1 MNKGLQWCSLAF
13 GISDIREY
21 LNIMQLLVIGGGGRE
36 HALAWKLSQSPRV
49 HKVFVAPGNAGTAQE
64 HGLENISLTSIPE
77 LVNFAKKEQIAITI
91 VGPETPLA
99 AGIVDA
105 FQAADLRIFGP
116 TQQAAQLE
124 TSKIFAKEFMQRHHI
139 PTATYA
145 SFTDPVL
152 AHQYIDQK
160 SAPVVVKADGL
171 AAGKGV
177 VVAQT
182 NEQAHFAVN
191 TLLVERNLGS
201 AGSEII
207 IEEFL
212 QGVEVSFI
220 VMTDGQHILPLAT
233 SQDHKRLYD
242 GELGPNTGGMGAYSP
257 APFISPSLH
266 ARIIRD
272 IIDPVIT
279 GMKQEGINYSGFL
292 YAGLMIT
299 AENQAKVLEFNCRM
313 GDPET
318 QPILLR
324 LKSDLFTLIEHAV
337 NRTLDQADIEWDR
350 RAALSVVMAAHGYPE
365 NPRKN
370 DVIHGLSDLITE
382 QEGADNFH
390 IFHSGT
396 ATGDENGK
404 EIITAGG
411 RVLCVTALGDSI
423 KIAQQNAYKLIEKI
437 HFNDYQVRRDIG
449 YQGINYQRKK

>member
-1 MNKGLQWCSLAF
+1 MK
-13 GISDIREY
+13 
-21 LNIMQLLVIGGGGRE
+21 LLVIGGGGRE
-36 HALAWKLSQSPRV
+36 HALAWKLSLSPRV
-49 HKVFVAPGNAGTAQE
+49 HKVFVAPGNAGTALE
-64 HGLENISLTSIPE
+64 RRLENIPITLIPE
-77 LVNFAKKEQIAITI
+77 LVEFARKEHIAITI
-91 VGPETPLA
+91 VGPEIPLA

-105 FQAADLRIFGP
+105 FQAADLKIFGP

-160 SAPVVVKADGL
+160 SAPLVVKADGL

-182 NEQAHFAVN
+182 NEQAHSAIN
-191 TLLVERNLGS
+191 AILVEKNLGS
-201 AGSEII
+201 AGSEIV

-242 GELGPNTGGMGAYSP
+242 GESGPNTGGMGAYSP
-257 APFISPSLH
+257 TPFVSPSLH
-266 ARIIRD
+266 AKIIRD
-272 IIDPVIT
+272 IIHPVIT
-279 GMKQEGINYSGFL
+279 GMKQEGISYSGFL

-299 AENQAKVLEFNCRM
+299 AENQAKVLEFNCRL

-318 QPILLR
+318 QPIMLR
-324 LKSDLFTLIEHAV
+324 LKSDLLTLIEHAV
-337 NRTLDQADIEWDR
+337 NGTLDKVDIEWDR
-350 RAALSVVMAAHGYPE
+350 RAALGVVMAAHGYPE

-370 DVIHGLSDLITE
+370 DVIHGLSNLIAE
-382 QEGADNFH
+382 QNNADSFH

-396 ATGDENGK
+396 AMGGDGGK
-404 EIITAGG
+404 EFTTAGG
-411 RVLCVTALGDSI
+411 RVLCVTALGESI
-423 KIAQQNAYKLIEKI
+423 KNAQQNAYKLIESI
-437 HFNDYQVRRDIG
+437 SFSDYQVRHDIG
-449 YQGINYQRKK
+449 YQGINFYRKK

>member
-1 MNKGLQWCSLAF
+1 MK
-13 GISDIREY
+13 
-21 LNIMQLLVIGGGGRE
+21 LLVIGGGGRE
-36 HALAWKLSQSPRV
+36 HALAWKLSLSPQV
-49 HKVFVAPGNAGTAQE
+49 HKVFVAPGNAGTALE
-64 HGLENISLTSIPE
+64 RGLENVPITLIPE
-77 LVNFAKKEQIAITI
+77 LIEFAKKEQVAITI

-105 FQAADLRIFGP
+105 FQAADLKIFGP

-152 AHQYIDQK
+152 AHQYIDQ
-160 SAPVVVKADGL
+160 SSTPLVIKADGL

-182 NEQAHFAVN
+182 IEQAHSAVN
-191 TLLVERNLGS
+191 NILVKKSLGS

-212 QGVEVSFI
+212 QGIEVSFI
-220 VMTDGQHILPLAT
+220 VMTDGQHVLPLAT
-233 SQDHKRLYD
+233 SQDHKRLCE

-257 APFISPSLH
+257 TPFISPSLH
-266 ARIIRD
+266 AKIMRD
-272 IIDPVIT
+272 IIYPVIT
-279 GMKQEGINYSGFL
+279 GMKQEKISYSGFL

-299 AENQAKVLEFNCRM
+299 AGNQAKVLEFNCRL

-318 QPILLR
+318 QPIMLR
-324 LKSDLFTLIEHAV
+324 LKSDLLPLIEHAV
-337 NRTLDQADIEWDR
+337 NGTLDKVNIEWDR
-350 RAALSVVMAAHGYPE
+350 RAALGVVMAAHGYPE

-370 DVIHGLSDLITE
+370 DVIHGLSNLIVE
-382 QEGADNFH
+382 QENNDGFH

-396 ATGDENGK
+396 AMGGHDGK
-404 EIITAGG
+404 EFITTGG
-411 RVLCVTALGDSI
+411 RVLCITALGESV
-423 KIAQQNAYKLIEKI
+423 KIAQQNAYKLIQYI
-437 HFNDYQVRRDIG
+437 HFDDHQIRLDIG
-449 YQGINYQRKK
+449 YQCINYHQKISQ

>member
-1 MNKGLQWCSLAF
+1 MITS
-13 GISDIREY
+13 
-21 LNIMQLLVIGGGGRE
+21 NIIKLLVIGSGGRE
-36 HALAWKLSQSPRV
+36 HALAWKLSLSPRV
-49 HKVFVAPGNAGTAQE
+49 QKVFVAPGNAGTALE
-64 HGLENISLTSIPE
+64 RGLENISITSIPE
-77 LVNFAKKEQIAITI
+77 LIEFATKEQIAITI

-105 FQAADLRIFGP
+105 FQAANLRIFGP

-139 PTATYA
+139 PTASYV

-160 SAPVVVKADGL
+160 SAPLVVKADGL

-191 TLLVERNLGS
+191 TILVERNLGS

-212 QGVEVSFI
+212 QGIEVSFI

-242 GELGPNTGGMGAYSP
+242 GGLGPNTGGMGAYSP
-257 APFISPSLH
+257 TPFISPSLH
-266 ARIIRD
+266 AKIMRD
-272 IIDPVIT
+272 IIYPVIT

-299 AENQAKVLEFNCRM
+299 AENQAKVLEFNCRL

-318 QPILLR
+318 QPIMLR
-324 LKSDLFTLIEHAV
+324 LKSDLFTLIEHAL
-337 NRTLDQADIEWDR
+337 NGTLDKVDIEWDR
-350 RAALSVVMAAHGYPE
+350 RAALGVVMAAHGYPE

-370 DVIHGLSDLITE
+370 DAIHGLSDLITE
-382 QEGADNFH
+382 QENTDNFH
-390 IFHSGT
+390 VFHSGT
-396 ATGDENGK
+396 LAGGKDGK
-404 EIITAGG
+404 EITTAGG
-411 RVLCVTALGDSI
+411 RVLCITALGDSI
-423 KIAQQNAYKLIEKI
+423 KIAQQDAYKLIEKI
-437 HFNDYQVRRDIG
+437 YFNDYQIRRDIG

>member
-1 MNKGLQWCSLAF
+1 MITS
-13 GISDIREY
+13 
-21 LNIMQLLVIGGGGRE
+21 NIIKLLVIGNGGRE

-64 HGLENISLTSIPE
+64 RGIENISITSIPE
-77 LVNFAKKEQIAITI
+77 LIEFAKKEQIAITI
-91 VGPETPLA
+91 VGPEAPLA

-105 FQAADLRIFGP
+105 FQAADLKIFGP

-124 TSKIFAKEFMQRHHI
+124 TSKIFAKEFMQQHHI
-139 PTATYA
+139 PTAAYV

-160 SAPVVVKADGL
+160 SAPLVVKADGL

-191 TLLVERNLGS
+191 TILVERHLGN

-212 QGVEVSFI
+212 QGTEVSFI
-220 VMTDGQHILPLAT
+220 VMTDGRNILPLAT
-233 SQDHKRLYD
+233 SQDHKRLYN
-242 GELGPNTGGMGAYSP
+242 GESGPNTGGMGAYSP
-257 APFISPSLH
+257 TPFISPSLH
-266 ARIIRD
+266 AKIIRD
-272 IIDPVIT
+272 IICPVIT
-279 GMKQEGINYSGFL
+279 GMEQEGINYTGFL
-292 YAGLMIT
+292 YAGLIIT
-299 AENQAKVLEFNCRM
+299 AENQAKVLEFNCRL

-318 QPILLR
+318 QPIMLR

-337 NRTLDQADIEWDR
+337 DGTLDKVDIEWDR
-350 RAALSVVMAAHGYPE
+350 RAALGVVMAAHGYPE

-370 DVIHGLSDLITE
+370 DVIHGLSDLITK
-382 QEGADNFH
+382 QEDTDNFH

-396 ATGDENGK
+396 LFGDKDGN

-411 RVLCVTALGDSI
+411 RVLCVTTLGDSI

-449 YQGINYQRKK
+449 YQGVNYQRKK